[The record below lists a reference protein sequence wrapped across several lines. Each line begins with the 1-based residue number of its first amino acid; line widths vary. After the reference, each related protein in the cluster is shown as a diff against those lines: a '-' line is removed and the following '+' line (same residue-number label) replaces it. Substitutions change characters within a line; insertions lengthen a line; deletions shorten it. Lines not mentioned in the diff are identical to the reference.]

1 VLSLIC
7 RNINEA
13 FSVGMMHFR
22 MRAKNG
28 ELIEAKTRGQRRL
41 QYPMPI
47 VTTYQN
53 PRERVLF
60 DAVRDANP
68 YFHFMESLWIIG
80 GRSDVPWLAQWLP
93 TIAEYSDDG
102 QDFHGA
108 YGYRLRIGG
117 QLNTVV
123 ERLKKDP
130 DTTRAVLAIYD
141 REMDYDY
148 EGKDMPCNC
157 TLFLG
162 IQNGR
167 LNLTVAN
174 RSNDMI
180 WGAYGANVVQFSML
194 QEYLAGLVG
203 FKTGWY
209 AQMSNNAH
217 IYPDAEATARVL
229 AAQSDYYDP
238 YDTDHVKP
246 VTFYPLGISTENS
259 GSWNKDL
266 YVFLNNS
273 WDSIGYLNG
282 FFNDVAMPMRLSYA
296 AYKRRDYGMALTH
309 AAHIMASDWREACTQ
324 WLLRRKAKSEAK
336 Q

>member
-1 VLSLIC
+1 
-7 RNINEA
+7 
-13 FSVGMMHFR
+13 MMHFR

-123 ERLKKDP
+123 ERLKKDALA
-130 DTTRAVLAIYD
+130 TT
-141 REMDYDY
+141 
-148 EGKDMPCNC
+148 GK
-157 TLFLG
+157 
-162 IQNGR
+162 R
-167 LNLTVAN
+167 
-174 RSNDMI
+174 
-180 WGAYGANVVQFSML
+180 Y
-194 QEYLAGLVG
+194 
-203 FKTGWY
+203 
-209 AQMSNNAH
+209 
-217 IYPDAEATARVL
+217 
-229 AAQSDYYDP
+229 
-238 YDTDHVKP
+238 
-246 VTFYPLGISTENS
+246 
-259 GSWNKDL
+259 
-266 YVFLNNS
+266 
-273 WDSIGYLNG
+273 
-282 FFNDVAMPMRLSYA
+282 
-296 AYKRRDYGMALTH
+296 
-309 AAHIMASDWREACTQ
+309 
-324 WLLRRKAKSEAK
+324 RRK
-336 Q
+336 